1 MGEGKEQNMARVA
14 EEIFTVRGTENVAYE
29 IREIMSDMYP
39 GRGCVD
45 IPALVADVAAIFAG
59 TFPGYRHCTT
69 GYHDLSH
76 ALDVTL
82 ASARLLHGMKISGM
96 SVPRRG
102 AECVLF
108 AALFHD
114 IGFIQ
119 EDWDTE
125 GTGAKYATT
134 HVQRGIVIAQRYL
147 AARDLGVDAGQCAG
161 IIRFTDLTPGF
172 QPETGAR
179 ETDLL
184 GKTLASAD
192 LMAQMADRDYLAKLP
207 LLYAEF
213 VEGGVG
219 GFVDEE
225 DMVRRTPAFAEFV
238 RVRLRGPL
246 GNLSPLVRHHFRVRW
261 DVDEDLYAA
270 GIERNMRRLADILR
284 EYGSDY
290 RLALN
295 AKL

>member
-1 MGEGKEQNMARVA
+1 MAHVAGEFFSIK
-14 EEIFTVRGTENVAYE
+14 GTENVARE
-29 IREIMSDMYP
+29 IREIASDMYP
-39 GRGCVD
+39 GRVFMD
-45 IPALVADVAAIFAG
+45 IEGLVSDVAEIFAG
-59 TFPGYRHCTT
+59 AFPGYRQCTT

-82 ASARLLHGMKISGM
+82 ATARLLHGMMISGM

-125 GTGAKYATT
+125 GTGARYATT
-134 HVQRGIVIAQRYL
+134 HVLRGTVFADRYL
-147 AARDLGVDAGQCAG
+147 ANRSINVDAGQCAR
-161 IIRFTDLTPGF
+161 IIRFTDLTPGL
-172 QPETGAR
+172 QPETGDQ

-184 GKTLASAD
+184 GKALASAD
-192 LMAQMADRDYLAKLP
+192 LMAQMSDPGYLPKLP

-225 DMVRRTPAFAEFV
+225 DMVRKTPDFAQFV
-238 RVRLRGPL
+238 LARLRGPL

-261 DVDEDLYAA
+261 GVDEDLYTA
-270 GIERNMRRLADILR
+270 GIERNMRRLTNILR

-290 RLALN
+290 RLALE
-295 AKL
+295 AEH

>member
-1 MGEGKEQNMARVA
+1 MACVA
-14 EEIFTVRGTENVAYE
+14 EEIFTIKGPDGVARE
-29 IREIMSDMYP
+29 LREITGDMYP
-39 GRGCVD
+39 GPSFMD
-45 IPALVADVAAIFAG
+45 IPGLVSDVADIFSGA
-59 TFPGYRHCTT
+59 FPGYRHCTT

-82 ASARLLHGMKISGM
+82 ATARLLQGMKISGM

-119 EDWDTE
+119 EDWDTG

-134 HVQRGIVIAQRYL
+134 HVQRGIVFAERYL
-147 AARDLGVDAGQCAG
+147 ATRSIGVDAGQCAR
-161 IIRFTDLTPGF
+161 IIRFTDLTPGL
-172 QPETGAR
+172 QPETGDQ

-184 GKTLASAD
+184 GKALASAD

-225 DMVRRTPAFAEFV
+225 DMVRKTPAFAEFA

-261 DVDEDLYAA
+261 EVDEDIYAA

>member
-1 MGEGKEQNMARVA
+1 MARIA
-14 EEIFTVRGTENVAYE
+14 KEIFTVRGTENVARE
-29 IREIMSDMYP
+29 IRVITSDMYP
-39 GRGCVD
+39 GRAFMD

-82 ASARLLHGMKISGM
+82 ATARLLHGMTISGI
-96 SVPRRG
+96 SVPMVG

-119 EDWDTE
+119 EAWDTD
-125 GTGAKYATT
+125 GTGARYATT
-134 HVQRGIVIAQRYL
+134 HVQRGIVFAQRYL
-147 AARDLGVDAGQCAG
+147 AARDIGVDAGQCAR
-161 IIRFTDLTPGF
+161 IIRFTDLTPGLC
-172 QPETGAR
+172 PETGDQ

-184 GKTLASAD
+184 GKTMASAD
-192 LMAQMADRDYLAKLP
+192 LMAQMADRKYLPKLP

-219 GFVDEE
+219 GFADEY
-225 DMVRRTPAFAEFV
+225 DMVQKTPGFAGFV
-238 RVRLRGPL
+238 RARLRGPL

-261 DVDEDLYAA
+261 QVDQDLYAVYL
-270 GIERNMRRLADILR
+270 ERNMADLLEILR
-284 EYGSDY
+284 KWGPEYRS
-290 RLALN
+290 ALQETDMM
-295 AKL
+295 

>member
-1 MGEGKEQNMARVA
+1 MTDVA
-14 EEIFTVRGTENVAYE
+14 EEIFTIKGTEQIAQE
-29 IREIMSDMYP
+29 IQDITSDIYP
-39 GRGCVD
+39 GRIFMNMPG
-45 IPALVADVAAIFAG
+45 LVSDVAEIFAG
-59 TFPGYRHCTT
+59 AFPGYRLCTT

-82 ASARLLHGMKISGM
+82 AVVRLLHGMKISGM
-96 SVPRRG
+96 SVPMRS
-102 AECVLF
+102 AECVLL

-125 GTGAKYATT
+125 GTGAKYATS
-134 HVQRGIVIAQRYL
+134 HVQRGIVFVERYL
-147 AARDLGVDAGQCAG
+147 ATRVVGVDARQCAR

-172 QPETGAR
+172 QPETGDQ

-184 GKTLASAD
+184 GKALASAD
-192 LMAQMADRDYLAKLP
+192 LMAQMADRRYLPKLP

-219 GFVDEE
+219 GFADEY
-225 DMVRRTPAFAEFV
+225 DMVRKTPGFADFV
-238 RVRLRGPL
+238 RARLRGPL

-261 DVDEDLYAA
+261 GVDLDLYAVYL
-270 GIERNMRRLADILR
+270 EQNMVKLVEILQ
-284 EYGSDY
+284 EWGPQY
-290 RLALN
+290 RAVLRGDDR
-295 AKL
+295 